1 MYSMAK
7 AVLDASAVLALLNQE
22 PGAEMVEEYL
32 AESVLSTVNLTEIL
46 TVLDD
51 IGMPLKEAKVVVSSL
66 IKEVTPFDEE
76 QATIAASLRK
86 QTKSSGLSLGDR
98 ACLALAQ
105 MQGLP
110 VLTADKAWKKVSKQ
124 VEVLLI
130 R

>member
-1 MYSMAK
+1 MASV
-7 AVLDASAVLALLNQE
+7 VLDASAVLALLNQE
-22 PGAEMVEEYL
+22 PGADVVEKYL
-32 AESVLSTVNLTEIL
+32 AESILSTVNLAEIL

-51 IGMPLKEAKVVVSSL
+51 IGVPVTEAKITVLSL
-66 IKEVTPFDEE
+66 VKEIIAFDEE
-76 QATIAASLRK
+76 QAAVAAALRK

-105 MQGLP
+105 TQDLC